1 MRFSSTIAVLLSLA
15 TAFAQNKTII
25 VKVGENNGTTFDPPS
40 VTANNGDTVAF
51 QFLAKN
57 HTVTQSTFATPCQI
71 MTTPN
76 AGIDSGFQAVTPGA
90 AQVPQWSVT
99 VTNSST
105 PLWFFCRQTGH
116 CQKGMV
122 FAVNPTAAKNYSTF
136 LANAMASNSSGSTS
150 GGAPIPSSSG
160 SGVSASN
167 LPSASPNEAPA
178 LYSGNAAMIA
188 TLLGLVAGLVL

>member
-178 LYSGNAAMIA
+178 LYPGNAAVIA